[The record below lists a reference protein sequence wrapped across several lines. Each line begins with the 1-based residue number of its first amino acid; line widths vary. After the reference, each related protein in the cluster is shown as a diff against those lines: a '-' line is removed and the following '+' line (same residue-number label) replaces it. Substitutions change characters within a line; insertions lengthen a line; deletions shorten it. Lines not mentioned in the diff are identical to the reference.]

1 MLSVAI
7 CPVTDL
13 GGFLALVWDLAAP
26 RSSSLNVAISTSVS
40 DVLAV
45 EVEGVMLLVFDVSQ
59 SAVAPGQQV
68 AASPLAHDLS
78 GSCDRAAAI
87 PTEKHYSTAAGSI

>member
-1 MLSVAI
+1 VLSVAI
-7 CPVTDL
+7 CLVTDL

-26 RSSSLNVAISTSVS
+26 QSSSLNVAILTSAS
-40 DVLAV
+40 GVLAV
-45 EVEGVMLLVFDVSQ
+45 EVEGVMLLVSDVSQ

-78 GSCDRAAAI
+78 G
-87 PTEKHYSTAAGSI
+87 